1 MFDLIEEDL
10 TDANAAKTE
19 ERQFIEAEN
28 PIYTMPTTYRRE
40 RKSGSGDK
48 KLVFIIFSSLFVL
61 AIIGTGV
68 FLFLSQPQ
76 SAPANPA
83 FQQAVETP
91 APEVPS
97 QEQPQMEQQQME
109 QQPVLESGTDGTLGT
124 SEEQAAATTTQIT
137 TPVASQET
145 AVPLLGIDSDQDG
158 LTDSEERLY
167 STDAQKEDT
176 DTDTYLDGEEIKN
189 LYDPLRPEQSR
200 LDVSGLVNTY
210 TNQTFQYSLL
220 YPSSWVAKSTDPTT
234 DREVMISS
242 ATGEFFTITVVDNP
256 NRLSPVDWYAS
267 QAAPGSDTSRLQS
280 FTYETWSGVMTTDSQ
295 TVYVTRNNGTM
306 EKQTLLYILKY
317 NLNTENELNFIST
330 MQMMLRSFV
339 FTDLSFVK

>member
-10 TDANAAKTE
+10 ADEKSIQASE
-19 ERQFIEAEN
+19 PQFKESEN

-40 RKSGSGDK
+40 RKAAGGDK
-48 KLVFIIFSSLFVL
+48 KLVFIIFSSLFLL

-76 SAPANPA
+76 SAPSKPA
-83 FQQAVETP
+83 VQQAVETQ
-91 APEVPS
+91 APEAP
-97 QEQPQMEQQQME
+97 PQEQQQTE
-109 QQPVLESGTDGTLGT
+109 QQPVLEPEVDGTLGIP
-124 SEEQAAATTTQIT
+124 EEQATATTTPVT
-137 TPVASQET
+137 MPVALPET
-145 AVPLLGIDSDQDG
+145 TIPLLGIDSDQDG
-158 LTDSEERLY
+158 LTDNEERLY
-167 STDAQKEDT
+167 STDALKEDT

-189 LYDPLRPEQSR
+189 LYDPIRSEQSR

-234 DREVMISS
+234 DREVMLSS

-306 EKQTLLYILKY
+306 EKQTLLYVLKY